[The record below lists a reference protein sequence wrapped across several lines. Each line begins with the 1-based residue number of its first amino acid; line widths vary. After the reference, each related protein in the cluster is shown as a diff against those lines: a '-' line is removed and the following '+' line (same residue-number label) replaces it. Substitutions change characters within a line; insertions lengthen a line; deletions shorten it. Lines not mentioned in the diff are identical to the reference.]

1 MALVGNIRFTGSMPG
16 NETGSEPAIGRL
28 GTNMSAR
35 KTASPASS
43 TKLFTRK
50 SPGSPGKLGKTSSLA
65 ESLSKLRG
73 KGAIK

>member
-1 MALVGNIRFTGSMPG
+1 MPG
-16 NETGSEPAIGRL
+16 NETGSEPSIGRL
-28 GTNMSAR
+28 GTNMSAG
-35 KTASPASS
+35 KHLSGSPA